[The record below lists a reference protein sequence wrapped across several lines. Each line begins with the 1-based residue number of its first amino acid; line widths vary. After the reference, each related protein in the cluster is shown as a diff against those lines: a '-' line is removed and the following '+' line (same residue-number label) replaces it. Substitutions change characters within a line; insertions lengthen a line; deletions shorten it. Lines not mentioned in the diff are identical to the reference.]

1 MTHRLWV
8 VDYTG
13 RLGNRLKLLT
23 HLAAAAM
30 EHGFAI
36 TNPAFWKYHGEFLA
50 WENNALNFFPG
61 YSPWWIPVR
70 GERLL
75 RGVFCRVA
83 QMASRIPGLRRQIGW
98 LRCPDEKSVDLAG
111 SEFRRRLAEGP
122 THLFLW
128 GYNFHG
134 TPLVQKHRIE
144 LLRLFRPVRG
154 PEKPSGFTIALHAR
168 RGDYREWAGGKYYFS
183 WDDYRGWIREARK
196 RWVDRSPRILV
207 FSDEIVPGEI
217 RNEAGVEVTGG
228 TAGQDLF
235 RMAGCEVILGPPSSF
250 SDWAAWYGGAGRL
263 RLEQARQELKP
274 RDVIRVE
281 AP

>member
-1 MTHRLWV
+1 M
-8 VDYTG
+8 
-13 RLGNRLKLLT
+13 
-23 HLAAAAM
+23 
-30 EHGFAI
+30 
-36 TNPAFWKYHGEFLA
+36 
-50 WENNALNFFPG
+50 
-61 YSPWWIPVR
+61 
-70 GERLL
+70 
-75 RGVFCRVA
+75 
-83 QMASRIPGLRRQIGW
+83 
-98 LRCPDEKSVDLAG
+98 
-111 SEFRRRLAEGP
+111 
-122 THLFLW
+122 
-128 GYNFHG
+128 
-134 TPLVQKHRIE
+134 QKHRIE
-144 LLRLFRPVRG
+144 LLRLFRPVRE

-263 RLEQARQELKP
+263 RLEEARQELKA
-274 RDVIRVE
+274 RGVVGGE